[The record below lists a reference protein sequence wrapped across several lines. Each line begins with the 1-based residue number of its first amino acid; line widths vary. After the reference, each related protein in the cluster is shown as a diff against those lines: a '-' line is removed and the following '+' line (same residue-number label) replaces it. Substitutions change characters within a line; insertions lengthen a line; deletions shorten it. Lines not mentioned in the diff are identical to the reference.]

1 MSSQLSSPTA
11 LPPRKEPRTE
21 WVGGCVGTRA
31 GLDIVAKKISLPLW
45 ESNLGLRA
53 CCLVTILTELS
64 GFSIRLNW
72 CKTINYGKTLYH
84 FVTYILVYS
93 FYYLKLQI
101 CPQTYAQ
108 LQKNVSVQYIIVFIF
123 YRHVEFY
130 ILRSGDSRN
139 CSNTRKN
146 ASILLYSQ
154 HNDGGCS

>member
-11 LPPRKEPRTE
+11 LPPRKEPRTQ
-21 WVGGCVGTRA
+21 WMRGCVGTRA
-31 GLDIVAKKISLPLW
+31 GLDVVAKKISLPLW

-72 CKTINYGKTLYH
+72 CKTINYG
-84 FVTYILVYS
+84 TYILVYS

-108 LQKNVSVQYIIVFIF
+108 LQKNVSLQYTSIIVFMF
-123 YRHVEFY
+123 YRHVEFH
-130 ILRSGDSRN
+130 ILRYDDSRN